1 MNEEIQI
8 QIIELIDNGATLE
21 SSPELKALV
30 DASKEAKEFYESLLV
45 SESML
50 EGFFGGD
57 KAKELNA
64 RAEAFINEQLEK
76 PSNVTSIN
84 FKPFIGFAVAASLA
98 VIAFT
103 IVNSPSEIIEPVEVA
118 EVVYE
123 EPVVVIEEIIEEP
136 EPIFVSGSEMETLWS
151 TASQIANDL
160 GVDKYQVMYAIY
172 EANKDFFVNND
183 INAPRADRDY
193 FVDLSIIETVDV
205 SFAASEVKRH
215 IFVIVKLICNKSISG
230 TLRK

>member
-1 MNEEIQI
+1 MNEETQI
-8 QIIELIDNGATLE
+8 QIIELMDDGATLE
-21 SSPELKALV
+21 SSPELKGLV
-30 DASKEAKEFYESLLV
+30 EASEEATKFYESLLV

-50 EGFFGGD
+50 QGFFGGE

-64 RAEAFINEQLEK
+64 KAEAFIDEQLEK
-76 PSNVTSIN
+76 PSNVSSIN
-84 FKPFIGFAVAASLA
+84 FKPLIGFAVAASVA

-103 IVNSPSEIIEPVEVA
+103 IVNSPSEIIETAVPVQIA
-118 EVVYE
+118 YE
-123 EPVVVIEEIIEEP
+123 EPAPIIEEVIEEP
-136 EPIFVSGSEMETLWS
+136 EPMFVSGSEMETLWS

-160 GVDKYQVMYAIY
+160 GVDRYQVMYALY

-205 SFAASEVKRH
+205 SFAANEVKRH
-215 IFVIVKLICNKSISG
+215 IFCHC
-230 TLRK
+230 

>member
-1 MNEEIQI
+1 MNEEKQI
-8 QIIELIDNGATLE
+8 QIIELMDDGATLE
-21 SSPELKALV
+21 NSPELKALV
-30 DASKEAKEFYESLLV
+30 DASNEAKEFYESLLV

-50 EGFFGGD
+50 EGFFGGERRD
-57 KAKELNA
+57 ELNA
-64 RAEAFINEQLEK
+64 KAEAYISEQLEK
-76 PSNVTSIN
+76 PSNVSIIN
-84 FKPFIGFAVAASLA
+84 FKPLIGFAIAASLG

-103 IVNSPSEIIEPVEVA
+103 IVNSPSEIVEPVSSVQIA
-118 EVVYE
+118 YE
-123 EPVVVIEEIIEEP
+123 ESETMIEEVIEEP

-183 INAPRADRDY
+183 INAPRADRNY
-193 FVDLSIIETVDV
+193 FVDLSIIEAVDV

-215 IFVIVKLICNKSISG
+215 IFCHC
-230 TLRK
+230 

>member
-1 MNEEIQI
+1 MNEEKQI
-8 QIIELIDNGATLE
+8 QIIELMDDGATLE
-21 SSPELKALV
+21 NSPELKALI

-50 EGFFGGD
+50 EGFFGGERRD
-57 KAKELNA
+57 ELNA
-64 RAEAFINEQLEK
+64 KAEAFISEQLEK
-76 PSNVTSIN
+76 PSNVSTIN
-84 FKPFIGFAVAASLA
+84 FKPLIGFAIAASLG

-103 IVNSPSEIIEPVEVA
+103 IVKSSSEIVEPVSSVQIA
-118 EVVYE
+118 YE
-123 EPVVVIEEIIEEP
+123 ETEPMIREVIEEP

-215 IFVIVKLICNKSISG
+215 IFCHC
-230 TLRK
+230 

>member
-1 MNEEIQI
+1 MKEEIQI
-8 QIIELIDNGATLE
+8 QIIELMDAGATLE

-30 DASKEAKEFYESLLV
+30 DASKEAREFYESLFV

-50 EGFFGGD
+50 EGFFSGD

-64 RAEAFINEQLEK
+64 KAEAFINEQLEK

-103 IVNSPSEIIEPVEVA
+103 IVNSPSEIVEPVEVV
-118 EVVYE
+118 EVVYK
-123 EPVVVIEEIIEEP
+123 EPVAVIEEIIEEP

-215 IFVIVKLICNKSISG
+215 IFCHC
-230 TLRK
+230 

>member
-1 MNEEIQI
+1 MNEETQI
-8 QIIELIDNGATLE
+8 QIIELMDVGATLE
-21 SSPELKALV
+21 SSPELKGLV
-30 DASKEAKEFYESLLV
+30 EASKEATKFYESLLV

-50 EGFFGGD
+50 QGFFGGE

-64 RAEAFINEQLEK
+64 KAEAFIDEQFEK
-76 PSNVTSIN
+76 PSNVSSIN
-84 FKPFIGFAVAASLA
+84 FKPLIGFAVAASVA

-103 IVNSPSEIIEPVEVA
+103 IVNSPSEIIEPAAPVQIA
-118 EVVYE
+118 YE
-123 EPVVVIEEIIEEP
+123 EPAPIIEEVIEEP
-136 EPIFVSGSEMETLWS
+136 EPMFVSGSEMETLWS

-160 GVDKYQVMYAIY
+160 GVDRYQVMYALY

-205 SFAASEVKRH
+205 SFAANEVKRH
-215 IFVIVKLICNKSISG
+215 IFCHC
-230 TLRK
+230 

>member
-1 MNEEIQI
+1 MNEEKQI
-8 QIIELIDNGATLE
+8 QIIELMDDGATLE
-21 SSPELKALV
+21 SSPELKGLV
-30 DASKEAKEFYESLLV
+30 EASEEATKFYESLLV

-50 EGFFGGD
+50 QGFFGGE

-64 RAEAFINEQLEK
+64 KAEAFIDEQLEK
-76 PSNVTSIN
+76 PSNVSSIN
-84 FKPFIGFAVAASLA
+84 FKPFIGFAVAASVA

-103 IVNSPSEIIEPVEVA
+103 IVNSPSEMIEPVAPVQIA
-118 EVVYE
+118 YE
-123 EPVVVIEEIIEEP
+123 EPAPIIEEVIEEP
-136 EPIFVSGSEMETLWS
+136 EPMFVSGSEMETLWS

-160 GVDKYQVMYAIY
+160 GVDRYQVMYALY

-205 SFAASEVKRH
+205 SFAANEVKRH
-215 IFVIVKLICNKSISG
+215 IFCHC
-230 TLRK
+230 

>member
-8 QIIELIDNGATLE
+8 QIIELMDAGATIE

-30 DASKEAKEFYESLLV
+30 DASKEAREFYESLLV

-84 FKPFIGFAVAASLA
+84 LKPFIGFAVAASLA

-103 IVNSPSEIIEPVEVA
+103 IVNSPSEIVEPVEVV

-123 EPVVVIEEIIEEP
+123 EPVAVIEEIIEEP

-215 IFVIVKLICNKSISG
+215 IFCHC
-230 TLRK
+230 

>member
-1 MNEEIQI
+1 MNEETQI
-8 QIIELIDNGATLE
+8 QIIELMDDGATLE
-21 SSPELKALV
+21 SSPELKGLV
-30 DASKEAKEFYESLLV
+30 EASEEATKFYESLLV

-50 EGFFGGD
+50 EGFFGGE
-57 KAKELNA
+57 KAKELDMKVD
-64 RAEAFINEQLEK
+64 AFIDEQLEK
-76 PSNVTSIN
+76 PSNVSSIN
-84 FKPFIGFAVAASLA
+84 FKPLIGFALAASVA

-103 IVNSPSEIIEPVEVA
+103 IVNSPSEMIEPVSPVQIA
-118 EVVYE
+118 YE
-123 EPVVVIEEIIEEP
+123 ESAPIIEEVIEEP

-160 GVDKYQVMYAIY
+160 GVDRYQVMYALY

-205 SFAASEVKRH
+205 VYASREVKRH
-215 IFVIVKLICNKSISG
+215 IFC
-230 TLRK
+230 RC

>member
-8 QIIELIDNGATLE
+8 QIIELMDAGATLE

-30 DASKEAKEFYESLLV
+30 DASKEAREFYESLLV

-57 KAKELNA
+57 KAKELNVK
-64 RAEAFINEQLEK
+64 AEAFINEQLEK

-103 IVNSPSEIIEPVEVA
+103 IVNSPSEIIEPVEVV
-118 EVVYE
+118 EVVFE
-123 EPVVVIEEIIEEP
+123 EPVAVVEEIIEEP

-151 TASQIANDL
+151 TATQIANDL

-215 IFVIVKLICNKSISG
+215 IFCHC
-230 TLRK
+230 

>member
-8 QIIELIDNGATLE
+8 QIIELMDAGARLE

-30 DASKEAKEFYESLLV
+30 NASKEAREFYESLLV

-50 EGFFGGD
+50 EGFFSGD

-64 RAEAFINEQLEK
+64 KAKAFINEQLEK

-84 FKPFIGFAVAASLA
+84 FKPFIGFTVAASLA

-103 IVNSPSEIIEPVEVA
+103 IVNSPSEIIEPVEVT

-123 EPVVVIEEIIEEP
+123 EPVAVIEEIIEEP

-151 TASQIANDL
+151 TASKIANDL

-215 IFVIVKLICNKSISG
+215 IFCHC
-230 TLRK
+230 

>member
-1 MNEEIQI
+1 MYGQKIMNEEKQI
-8 QIIELIDNGATLE
+8 QIIELMDDGATLE
-21 SSPELKALV
+21 NSPELKALI
-30 DASKEAKEFYESLLV
+30 DASKEAKELYESLLV
-45 SESML
+45 SGSML
-50 EGFFGGD
+50 EGFFGGERRD
-57 KAKELNA
+57 ELNA
-64 RAEAFINEQLEK
+64 KAEAFISEQLEK
-76 PSNVTSIN
+76 PSNVSTIN
-84 FKPFIGFAVAASLA
+84 FKPLIGFAIAASLG

-103 IVNSPSEIIEPVEVA
+103 IVNSTSEIVEPVSSVQIA
-118 EVVYE
+118 YE
-123 EPVVVIEEIIEEP
+123 ETEPMIEEVIEEP

-172 EANKDFFVNND
+172 EANKDFFLNND

-215 IFVIVKLICNKSISG
+215 IFCHC
-230 TLRK
+230 

>member
-8 QIIELIDNGATLE
+8 QIIELMDAGATIE

-30 DASKEAKEFYESLLV
+30 DASKEAREFYESLLV
-45 SESML
+45 SGSML
-50 EGFFGGD
+50 KDFFGGD
-57 KAKELNA
+57 KAKRLSA
-64 RAEAFINEQLEK
+64 KAEAFINEQFEK
-76 PSNVTSIN
+76 PSSNVASIN

-103 IVNSPSEIIEPVEVA
+103 IVNSPSEIVEPVKVT

-172 EANKDFFVNND
+172 EANKNFFVNND
-183 INAPRADRDY
+183 INTPRADRDY

-215 IFVIVKLICNKSISG
+215 IFCHC
-230 TLRK
+230 

>member
-8 QIIELIDNGATLE
+8 QIIELMDAGATIE

-30 DASKEAKEFYESLLV
+30 DASKEAREFYESLLV

-50 EGFFGGD
+50 EGFFSGD

-64 RAEAFINEQLEK
+64 KAEAFINEQLEK

-103 IVNSPSEIIEPVEVA
+103 IVNSPSEIVEPVEVA
-118 EVVYE
+118 EVVIE

-215 IFVIVKLICNKSISG
+215 IFCHC
-230 TLRK
+230 

>member
-8 QIIELIDNGATLE
+8 QIIELMDAGATIE

-30 DASKEAKEFYESLLV
+30 DASKEAREFYESLLV

-57 KAKELNA
+57 KVKELNA
-64 RAEAFINEQLEK
+64 KAEAFINEQLEK

-98 VIAFT
+98 VIALT
-103 IVNSPSEIIEPVEVA
+103 IVNSPSEIIEPVEVT

-215 IFVIVKLICNKSISG
+215 IFCHC
-230 TLRK
+230 